1 MNVHLHIEQL
11 VLEGLPVGAGDGG
24 AIGAAVETELTR
36 LLAAGVLGLD
46 LRSGGSRPS
55 VSAESIHLSGN
66 DTPGS
71 VGRQIGRA
79 IFGGINR

>member
-11 VLEGLPVGAGDGG
+11 VLEGLPVAAGDGG

-36 LLAAGVLGLD
+36 LLAGGISGPGLRGGARDAVAGADVQLTGD
-46 LRSGGSRPS
+46 
-55 VSAESIHLSGN
+55 
-66 DTPGS
+66 DTPLS

-79 IFGGINR
+79 VYGGINR